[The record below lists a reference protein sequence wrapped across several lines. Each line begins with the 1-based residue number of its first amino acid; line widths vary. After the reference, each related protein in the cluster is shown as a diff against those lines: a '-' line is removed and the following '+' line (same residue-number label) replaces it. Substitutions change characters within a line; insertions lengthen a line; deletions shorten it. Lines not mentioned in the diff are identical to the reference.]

1 MGRGS
6 EKNKTSSTSGK
17 SGANGAR
24 GPNGLDIDD
33 HSLGHD
39 EIRAHG
45 ERRGV
50 PGETIRTQG
59 VVESFELMDP
69 AKRAAHMKGGKKH

>member
-1 MGRGS
+1 VVTDGTRPSGS
-6 EKNKTSSTSGK
+6 S
-17 SGANGAR
+17 
-24 GPNGLDIDD
+24 DFDD

-59 VVESFELMDP
+59 VVESFELLDP
-69 AKRAAHMKGGKKH
+69 VKRAAYMRAASSKKQ